1 MRFVAVAGL
10 AFIAAGA
17 VAFGATAY
25 RYSVVGDL
33 LKELFVCEVV
43 MSAKKPQFLGAKARM
58 LLFDA
63 VLTSSSDDGLKNEVR
78 RHAALPEK
86 NC

>member
-1 MRFVAVAGL
+1 MRLVAVAGIVFL
-10 AFIAAGA
+10 ASIA
-17 VAFGATAY
+17 VAFGVTAY
-25 RYSVVGDL
+25 RYSVVGNMIE
-33 LKELFVCEVV
+33 ELMVCEVIA
-43 MSAKKPQFLGAKARM
+43 SAKNPQFLGAKART

-63 VLTSSSDDGLKNEVR
+63 VLTSSSDDGLKNDVR

>member
-10 AFIAAGA
+10 AFIASGA

-33 LKELFVCEVV
+33 LKELFVCEVIIA
-43 MSAKKPQFLGAKARM
+43 AKKPQFLGAKART

-78 RHAALPEK
+78 RHAALSEK

>member
-10 AFIAAGA
+10 AFIASGA

-33 LKELFVCEVV
+33 IEQAMVCEVII
-43 MSAKKPQFLGAKARM
+43 SAKKPQFLGAKART

-63 VLTSSSDDGLKNEVR
+63 VLTSSSDEGLKNDVR
-78 RHAALPEK
+78 RHAALSEK